1 MGDSLGLASLLR
13 DFVDVLIPGEGP
25 WPSASMVGVQGVLA
39 MRLLEAQGETGA
51 DELERALL
59 ACGGPLAPLDA
70 EARAAVVR
78 QFEAAEP
85 ALFKLVRNA
94 AYLAYYE
101 HPAVVRAI
109 QGLGQPYQAMP
120 GAKGYPLPA
129 FDLEHDRPRHG
140 RGHYIRTE
148 DVKPLDLGAL
158 AEGEHGR
165 T

>member
-1 MGDSLGLASLLR
+1 MTDALGLAALLR
-13 DFVDVLIPGEGP
+13 DLVDVLIPGEGT
-25 WPSASMVGVQGVLA
+25 WPPASVVGVQGVLA
-39 MRLLEAQGETGA
+39 MRLLEALGQTGA
-51 DELERALL
+51 DELERELL
-59 ACGGPLAPLDA
+59 SCGGPFDRLDA
-70 EARAAVVR
+70 DGRVEVVR
-78 QFEAAEP
+78 RLEASNP

-101 HPAVVRAI
+101 NPAVVRAI

-129 FDLEHDRPRHG
+129 FDLEHDQPRHG

-148 DVKPLDLGAL
+148 DVKPLDLSVL

-165 T
+165 A

>member
-13 DFVDVLIPGEGP
+13 DFVDVLIPGEGS

-51 DELERALL
+51 DDLERALL

-70 EARAAVVR
+70 DARTGVVE
-78 QFEAAEP
+78 Q
-85 ALFKLVRNA
+85 
-94 AYLAYYE
+94 YLSYYE
-101 HPAVVRAI
+101 HPAVVRAV

-120 GAKGYPLPA
+120 GAKGYPQPA

-140 RGHYIRTE
+140 RGHYIPTE
-148 DVKPLDLGAL
+148 DVKPLDLSVL
-158 AEGEHGR
+158 EGEHDR

>member
-13 DFVDVLIPGEGP
+13 DLVDVLIPGEGP
-25 WPSASMVGVQGVLA
+25 WPPASVVGVQGVLA
-39 MRLLEAQGETGA
+39 MRLLEARGQGGA
-51 DELERALL
+51 DELEQALL
-59 ACGGPLAPLDA
+59 KCGGPLAPLDA
-70 EARAAVVR
+70 DARAEVVR
-78 QFEAAEP
+78 SFESSEP
-85 ALFKLVRNA
+85 AFFKLVRNA
-94 AYLAYYE
+94 AYIAYYE
-101 HPAVVRAI
+101 NPAVVRAV

-148 DVKPLDLGAL
+148 DVRPLDLSVL
-158 AEGEHGR
+158 EGEHGR

>member
-1 MGDSLGLASLLR
+1 M
-13 DFVDVLIPGEGP
+13 LIPGEGP

-101 HPAVVRAI
+101 T
-109 QGLGQPYQAMP
+109 P
-120 GAKGYPLPA
+120 GG
-129 FDLEHDRPRHG
+129 RPRHSGAWASPIRRCRAPRAIRCRRSISSTTG
-140 RGHYIRTE
+140 RGTGAGTTSGPRT
-148 DVKPLDLGAL
+148 
-158 AEGEHGR
+158 
-165 T
+165 